1 MVHSDGPVF
10 TPLPAPPR
18 GQRSTRGK
26 AQDSRVRGLH
36 PYSCPASVASTRP
49 PSSGFQLAQ
58 GSPASV
64 QMVLDPLIGPQGNTY
79 VDGVPS
85 DDLTRELDHCA
96 DLVYAE
102 VVEERN
108 REEMARY
115 ADSGPESD

>member
-1 MVHSDGPVF
+1 MVHSDGSVF
-10 TPLPAPPR
+10 APLPAPPR
-18 GQRSTRGK
+18 GQRSTRSK
-26 AQDSRVRGLH
+26 ARDSRVRGLH
-36 PYSCPASVASTRP
+36 PYSRPVSVASTRP

-58 GSPASV
+58 GSPVSV
-64 QMVLDPLIGPQGNTY
+64 HMVLDPLIGPQGNTY
-79 VDGVPS
+79 VGGAPT
-85 DDLTRELDHCA
+85 DDLTRELDRRA

>member
-1 MVHSDGPVF
+1 MVHSDGSVF
-10 TPLPAPPR
+10 APLPVPPR

-26 AQDSRVRGLH
+26 ARDSRVRGLH
-36 PYSCPASVASTRP
+36 PYSRPVSVASTRP
-49 PSSGFQLAQ
+49 PSSGFQSAQ

-64 QMVLDPLIGPQGNTY
+64 QMVLDPLVGPQGNTY
-79 VDGVPS
+79 VGGVPM
-85 DDLTRELDHCA
+85 DDLTQELDRRA

>member
-10 TPLPAPPR
+10 APLPAPLQ

-26 AQDSRVRGLH
+26 AQDSRVHGLH
-36 PYSCPASVASTRP
+36 PYLCPASVVSTCP
-49 PSSGFQLAQ
+49 PSSSFQSAQ

-79 VDGVPS
+79 MDGVPM
-85 DDLTRELDHCA
+85 DNLTRELDRRA
-96 DLVYAE
+96 DLVYTE